1 MLTPR
6 RGGRAARG
14 GQAAR
19 GGGQDRPAGPR
30 VRSYRGKRQLDLAV
44 LCLAVLPAA
53 VLGLLAAV
61 AVWLDDGQPVLF
73 RQVRAGRDGRP
84 FVMLKLRTMR
94 RNSGRRD
101 AFPDHDSCTR
111 VGRWLRRLSI
121 DELPQLIN
129 VARGEMSIV
138 GPRPTLPYQVRRYDR
153 RQRRR
158 LNALPGLTGLAQVH
172 GRNRLNW
179 ADRIEWDLRYIEN
192 QSVQLD
198 LAVLACTAWAVLTGA
213 GSNGHPRGDPIARQM
228 ER

>member
-1 MLTPR
+1 LLTRSR
-6 RGGRAARG
+6 RSRRPARG
-14 GQAAR
+14 GHDR
-19 GGGQDRPAGPR
+19 GAGIRPLP
-30 VRSYRGKRQLDLAV
+30 YRGKRLLDLMI
-44 LCLAVLPAA
+44 LGLAALPAA
-53 VLGLLAAV
+53 VLGLLAAA
-61 AVWLDDGQPVLF
+61 AVWLDDGRPVLF

-94 RNSGRRD
+94 CGSDEG
-101 AFPDHDSCTR
+101 AVFPERADCTR

-121 DELPQLIN
+121 DELPQLVN
-129 VARGEMSIV
+129 VARGEMSVI
-138 GPRPTLPYQVRRYDR
+138 GPRPTLPYQIQRYDT

-158 LNALPGLTGLAQVH
+158 LAVPPGLTGLAQVH

-192 QSVQLD
+192 QSLQLD
-198 LAVLACTAWAVLTGA
+198 LAVLAYTAWAVLAGA